1 MAIDHYR
8 RALEIDPNFAL
19 AHCLLGVALL
29 AKGRF
34 DEADESDRK
43 ARHNAPSD
51 LGTHDRNLGLALDDA
66 LEHYHQSIRFDPNWT
81 PADNDLCSIEGE
93 HRLSEAIDHFRQAL
107 RINPDLDLAH
117 GALGQVLLAQGHF
130 SEALSATRRC
140 LDLLSLNDNRH
151 ANLTRQM
158 QRCERLLALEGR
170 LPAVLHGKDKWRT
183 RATPCGLRGED
194 GATQRRNGPDT
205 HVEINAFGLGTSG

>member
-1 MAIDHYR
+1 M
-8 RALEIDPNFAL
+8 
-19 AHCLLGVALL
+19 
-29 AKGRF
+29 
-34 DEADESDRK
+34 
-43 ARHNAPSD
+43 
-51 LGTHDRNLGLALDDA
+51 DDA

-158 QRCERLLALEGR
+158 QR
-170 LPAVLHGKDKWRT
+170 AV
-183 RATPCGLRGED
+183 
-194 GATQRRNGPDT
+194 NGCSLWKAGSRPYST
-205 HVEINAFGLGTSG
+205 ARTSGERERRHVA